1 MKRIGLIATLFFI
14 AFFFTQC
21 SDDCGSDV
29 ADSPR
34 PIGVKSLRTEFVTLY
49 SQEPNS
55 HIDSFRIA
63 VYSEFDYARLH
74 HFSFINAAYAC
85 TPAYYSPPTL
95 GEFIDSI
102 KVYATSDYRG
112 SNEVTSQIYFDGENS
127 LSEFNAGI
135 ARQMET
141 NYRTSSL
148 WSLKNKPTSS
158 DTFSFSFYYYSNG
171 SIADSSKT
179 QEYFI
184 RE

>member
-1 MKRIGLIATLFFI
+1 MNRIILISAVFLS

-21 SDDCGSDV
+21 SDECGSGFV
-29 ADSPR
+29 DSPR
-34 PIGVKSLRTEFVTLY
+34 PIGVKSIRTEFATLY

-63 VYSEFDYARLH
+63 VYTEFDYARLH
-74 HFSFINAAYAC
+74 HFSFINTAYAC

-95 GEFIDSI
+95 GEVIDSI

-112 SNEVTSQIYFDGENS
+112 SNEVTSQIYFNGENS

-135 ARQMET
+135 ARQMEPS
-141 NYRTSSL
+141 YGISSL
-148 WSLKNKPTSS
+148 WSLKNKPISS

-179 QEYFI
+179 QKYFI